1 MVLGNARRVTTG
13 LIMLANGMTALKLMS
28 KMSGKKVL
36 KSLSFFENVVKRLN
50 WAFDSSS
57 AFRLKC
63 CFFPLE

>member
-28 KMSGKKVL
+28 KMSAKKVL

-50 WAFDSSS
+50 WAFDSS